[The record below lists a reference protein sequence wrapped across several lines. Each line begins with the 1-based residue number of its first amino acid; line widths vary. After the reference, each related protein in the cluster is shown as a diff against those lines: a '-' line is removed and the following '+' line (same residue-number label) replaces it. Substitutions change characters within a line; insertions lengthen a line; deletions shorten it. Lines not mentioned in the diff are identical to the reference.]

1 MDLTNKKDLAVLLKM
16 HGMRLDKNLGQ
27 HYLIDQKVLRVIVES
42 GNIQLDDQIVEVGPG
57 AGVLTVELG
66 ELSDYVTT
74 IELDSRV
81 IPVLRSALG
90 LESQVQILNADAL
103 DYELPS
109 GNWKWIANLPYQI
122 TSPILRKYLFSEKRP
137 QISVLL
143 IQREVAD
150 KICEEKGNRIG
161 LLVRNFCEVEKLI
174 NVPPTSFFPPPKV
187 DSAVIKL
194 VARKEP
200 IISAEDWLVAEKVMK
215 VAFLQKRKKIK
226 KSLSSLYPDALEKLE
241 KVGIDP
247 DRRPETLSLEEWD
260 RLSREL
266 DLPTSTAK
274 QKKAWKLKQS

>member
-27 HYLIDQKVLRVIVES
+27 HYLVDPKVLRAIVEA
-42 GNIQLDDQIVEVGPG
+42 GEIAPNDQIVEVGPG

-66 ELSDYVTT
+66 ELSDQVTT

-81 IPVLRSALG
+81 LPVLRSALG
-90 LESQVQILNADAL
+90 PESQVQILNADAL

-109 GNWKWIANLPYQI
+109 GDWKWIANLPYQI
-122 TSPILRKYLFSEKRP
+122 TSPILRKYLFSERRP
-137 QISVLL
+137 QLSVLL
-143 IQREVAD
+143 IQKEVAD

-174 NVPPTSFFPPPKV
+174 DVPPTSFFPPPKV

-194 VARKEP
+194 VAREEP

-215 VAFLQKRKKIK
+215 VAFIQKRKKIK

-241 KVGIDP
+241 KSGIDP
-247 DRRPETLSLEEWD
+247 DRRPETLSLEEWGK
-260 RLSREL
+260 LSREL
-266 DLPTSTAK
+266 GLPTSTVK
-274 QKKAWKLKQS
+274 PKKAWKLKK